1 MIDPVLKFKINAEYF
16 DIYIFISV
24 LIASICLFFSKYS
37 IFGKKIKFKEKFFF
51 ILILFGLVFNEFL
64 FSHNFQNRKFY
75 LKIPITSIFI
85 TALSTYLFF
94 RLLEKKEI
102 SISST
107 IFYYIQLYFWMSL
120 VYFLNPIAA
129 IE

>member
-1 MIDPVLKFKINAEYF
+1 MIDPILKLKINAAYF

-24 LIASICLFFSKYS
+24 LIVSIYLFFSKYS
-37 IFGKKIKFKEKFFF
+37 IFRKKIKLKEKFFF
-51 ILILFGLVFNEFL
+51 ILILFGLVFNESF
-64 FSHNFQNRKFY
+64 FSHDFQNRKSY
-75 LKIPITSIFI
+75 LKIPISSILI

-94 RLLEKKEI
+94 RLLEKEEI
-102 SISST
+102 SVSSS

-120 VYFLNPIAA
+120 VYFLNPIVA